1 MAQDDFSPRYVG
13 DLANPLKVTFIDG
26 LGTIYD
32 LTSLVPGDF
41 SMKLVPVEGNGPTL
55 TCAGTWTI
63 NSPATA
69 GVAQYPW
76 QTNDVATAG
85 LFYIRVKAN
94 VNADG
99 KPLTFIPK
107 VLEFLL

>member
-13 DLANPLKVTFIDG
+13 DTANPLKVTFVDG
-26 LGTIYD
+26 LGVVYPLD
-32 LTSLVPGDF
+32 SLSPSDF
-41 SMKLVPVEGNGPTL
+41 SLKLVPVEGNGPTL
-55 TCAGTWTI
+55 TCAGTWAI
-63 NSPATA
+63 QSPASA

-76 QTNDVATAG
+76 QTADVATAG
-85 LFYIRVKAN
+85 LFYVRVKAN

-107 VLEFLL
+107 VLEFLP